1 MVQLFIAK
9 IRYFILFFSKGKKN
23 MYISILSQTQ
33 NLLIMKKF
41 ISLLIFFISL
51 SISSQDTYLQCGK
64 VIDTERG
71 KVLKKKTIIVS
82 SDKIVGIKN
91 GYVSSE
97 NPLDIVIDLKSKT
110 VMPGLIDLHVHIES
124 EFNPQKYMNAFTAN
138 DADIA
143 FGSLKFA
150 EITLMAGFT
159 TVRDL
164 GGTGINISLRDAIA
178 KGEVVGPRIFTAGKA
193 IGTTGGHADPTNGWK
208 NSLRGDPGPKEG
220 VINSVD
226 DAKKAVRQRYK
237 DGADNIKITATGG
250 VMSIAKNGQNPQF
263 TLEEIKSIC
272 ETAKDYGMIIAAHAH
287 GDEGIQRA
295 IIGGVTTIEHGTL
308 MSDKSM
314 ELMKEYGTYYVP
326 TITAGKEVAEKAKIK
341 GYYDELVVPKA
352 LAIGPQ
358 IQSTFAKAYKAGVK
372 IAFGSDAGVYP
383 HGING
388 KEFAYMN
395 EVGMPVMEC
404 IQSATITNASI
415 LSMENDLGKI
425 KEGFIADIVATEEN
439 PLDNVS
445 TLEKV
450 VFVMKE
456 GIVYKQ

>member
-1 MVQLFIAK
+1 MNK
-9 IRYFILFFSKGKKN
+9 Y
-23 MYISILSQTQ
+23 
-33 NLLIMKKF
+33 
-41 ISLLIFFISL
+41 ISLLIFFISFN
-51 SISSQDTYLQCGK
+51 INAQDTYLQCGK
-64 VIDTERG
+64 IIDTERG

-82 SDKIVGIKN
+82 SDKIIAIKN
-91 GYVSSE
+91 GYVTSS

-164 GGTGINISLRDAIA
+164 GGSGINISLRDAIA

-226 DAKKAVRQRYK
+226 EAKKAVRQRYK

-272 ETAKDYGMIIAAHAH
+272 DTAKDYGMIIAAHAH

-352 LAIGPQ
+352 LAIGPK
-358 IQSTFAKAYKAGVK
+358 IQATFKKAYKAGVK

-383 HGING
+383 HGINA

-395 EVGMPVMEC
+395 EVGMPAMEC
-404 IQSATITNASI
+404 IQSATTTNALI

-425 KEGFIADIVATEEN
+425 KEGFIADIVATEDNPIDNISTMEN
-439 PLDNVS
+439 
-445 TLEKV
+445 V

-456 GIVYKQ
+456 GIIYKQ